1 MLKQRKCIVRNNFRP
16 RFSILIYIEQWKR
29 IEKNSTECG
38 GCFDHNG
45 SFSSV
50 RVNVA
55 HILTLPN
62 SREYTN
68 KRLTYLRSASAGIC
82 YNLSINWDI
91 FQFNYHTRLIR
102 EQHERYKIFHFQ
114 SINWIE
120 NWLHHLTCHVPSSGV
135 LNISQSV
142 RYDVILWM
150 NNEKHSMETL
160 IQCCNVFAKITLI

>member
-1 MLKQRKCIVRNNFRP
+1 MKANRKEFNGVWWLFWPQRQFQFGSCKC
-16 RFSILIYIEQWKR
+16 
-29 IEKNSTECG
+29 
-38 GCFDHNG
+38 
-45 SFSSV
+45 SSY
-50 RVNVA
+50 
-55 HILTLPN
+55 TLPN

-160 IQCCNVFAKITLI
+160 KHWFNVVMFLPT